1 VCPWGSTGTGVMA
14 PERMSVDSLANE
26 VDVEILSLDLP
37 GRMRL
42 ASGKTASLHWEFD
55 LRSSWLDFFFKK
67 REMPLKN
74 IHFCLEGGDD
84 NVLGALEL
92 STSEAG
98 NSLHIAFSLKNSGI
112 EPRCKPEHGSTP
124 PLDLRW

>member
-1 VCPWGSTGTGVMA
+1 MA
-14 PERMSVDSLANE
+14 PERMSVNSLANE
-26 VDVEILSLDLP
+26 VDVVEMLSLDLP
-37 GRMRL
+37 GRVRPT
-42 ASGKTASLHWEFD
+42 SGRTASLHWEFD

-67 REMPLKN
+67 REMPFKN
-74 IHFCLEGGDD
+74 IHFRLVGDD

-98 NSLHIAFSLKNSGI
+98 NSLHIDFSLKNSGI
-112 EPRCKPEHGSTP
+112 EPRCKPENDSTP

>member
-1 VCPWGSTGTGVMA
+1 MT

-26 VDVEILSLDLP
+26 VSVVEMLSLDRP
-37 GRMRL
+37 GRVRPT
-42 ASGKTASLHWEFD
+42 SGRTASLHWEFD
-55 LRSSWLDFFFKK
+55 LRSLWLDFFFKK

-74 IHFCLEGGDD
+74 IHFCLEGEDD

-98 NSLHIAFSLKNSGI
+98 ISLQIAFSLKSSGI
-112 EPRCKPEHGSTP
+112 EPEHDSKP
-124 PLDLRW
+124 PLNLRW

>member
-1 VCPWGSTGTGVMA
+1 MT

-26 VDVEILSLDLP
+26 VDVVEMLSLDPP
-37 GRMRL
+37 GRMRPT
-42 ASGKTASLHWEFD
+42 SGRTASLHWEFD

-74 IHFCLEGGDD
+74 IHFCLEGGDN

-92 STSEAG
+92 PTSEAG
-98 NSLHIAFSLKNSGI
+98 ISLQIAFSLKSSGI
-112 EPRCKPEHGSTP
+112 EPEHDSTP
-124 PLDLRW
+124 PLDLLW